1 LQLNSSDDL
10 VNTITKT
17 LCYNIGGK
25 GGLESIVSTRKEVMA
40 SSTSPPA
47 LENQIRPLTCH
58 LHTTNRLSKDG
69 HRHFRSNTEG
79 KVQPR
84 DTIYTPDL
92 DATIEASQ
100 LVPEFSRI
108 HLD

>member
-1 LQLNSSDDL
+1 MDDKLLLQLNFSDDL

-25 GGLESIVSTRKEVMA
+25 GGLESIASTRKEVMA

-69 HRHFRSNTEG
+69 HRHFVVTRKEWC
-79 KVQPR
+79 
-84 DTIYTPDL
+84 
-92 DATIEASQ
+92 SQ
-100 LVPEFSRI
+100 ETRFIPLT
-108 HLD
+108 LTQQ